1 MRDVAVIGA
10 GRIGAIHARNL
21 ASMPG
26 LRIAGIADPDTTA
39 AERLAAACNTGV
51 ISLDT
56 AFGTGAVII
65 ASPTPTH
72 ADYVERAAT
81 AGCAAFC
88 EKPVDLDA
96 DRVRACLAAA
106 ENAGILLMVGFNRRF
121 DPSFAA
127 LRESIAAGAIGRL
140 ELLSITS
147 RDPAPPPASY
157 IRTSGGLFRDMT
169 IHDFDM
175 ARFLLGEEPVGVSA
189 TASALLPEVAAE
201 ADIDTAAI
209 TLRTASGAIAT
220 ITNSRRATYGYD
232 QRIEAHGSAGMVA
245 AGNRTATSLTVADA
259 HGYRTDPALPFF
271 LERYAAAY
279 RAELATFL
287 AALEGQDVAYPT
299 GEDGLRALLIA
310 DAAFESVRSRE
321 EIAL

>member
-1 MRDVAVIGA
+1 MREVAVIGA

-21 ASMPG
+21 AAMPG
-26 LRIAGIADPDTTA
+26 VRIAGITDPDEA
-39 AERLAAACNTGV
+39 AAKRLAEACNTGV
-51 ISLDT
+51 IPLDA
-56 AFGTGAVII
+56 AFSAGAVVI

-72 ADYVERAAT
+72 ADYVERAAA
-81 AGCAAFC
+81 AGSAAFC

-96 DRVRACLAAA
+96 GRVRACLAAA
-106 ENAGILLMVGFNRRF
+106 ARAGILLMVGFNRRF

-127 LRESIAAGAIGRL
+127 LKEKIASGGIGRL

-147 RDPAPPPASY
+147 RDPGPPPASY
-157 IRTSGGLFRDMT
+157 IGVSGGLFRDMT

-189 TASALLPEVAAE
+189 TASSLLPEVRDAG
-201 ADIDTAAI
+201 DIDTASV

-220 ITNSRRATYGYD
+220 ITNSRRASYGYD
-232 QRIEAHGSAGMVA
+232 QRIEAHGSAGLAA
-245 AGNRTATSLTVADA
+245 AGNQHATSLTVADS

-279 RAELATFL
+279 RAEMATFF
-287 AALEGQDVAYPT
+287 AALDGKPVAYPT

-310 DAAFESVRSRE
+310 DAAFESVRTRKE
-321 EIAL
+321 VAL